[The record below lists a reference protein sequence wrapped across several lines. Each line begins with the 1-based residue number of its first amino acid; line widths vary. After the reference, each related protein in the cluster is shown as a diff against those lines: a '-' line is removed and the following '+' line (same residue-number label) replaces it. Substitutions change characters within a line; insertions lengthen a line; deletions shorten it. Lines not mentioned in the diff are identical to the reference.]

1 MQICSFTWENE
12 LGRTLSD
19 DISSRLTNI
28 DSGVLLCPSHI
39 YSYFTFYRLVLKGVE
54 SLSSVQESEG
64 VSVVVKCAL
73 TKGLLPSAQLT
84 LALKTWKDAELS

>member
-1 MQICSFTWENE
+1 MLWI
-12 LGRTLSD
+12 
-19 DISSRLTNI
+19 
-28 DSGVLLCPSHI
+28 
-39 YSYFTFYRLVLKGVE
+39 LKGVE

-73 TKGLLPSAQLT
+73 AKGLLPSAQLT